1 MSSRA
6 NPEFNWLKNLKH
18 SDPDRASRN
27 LILLEKHLDDGLFKL
42 LNENLVEILPV
53 LPDPDRSLNN
63 LERFISQPASKPYW
77 DLIMRDNAGTLL
89 DLMQIFSTS
98 QSFSDLLVSYPDC
111 IDMLGVPLHQTPSRE
126 QLVQELQSEIEKNP
140 DDSSVLRALRR
151 YKQRQVLRIGG
162 NDILRNRPLEEVTRD
177 ISQVAEAA
185 LEVALTIGRKTLERR
200 FGVPMNLSGQ
210 PATCC
215 ILAFGKLGGEE
226 LNYSSD
232 IDLMFVYDEDGST
245 QISRG
250 TPIDNS
256 EFFSRLASEVVR
268 LLSSHTDRG
277 TCYRVDLRLRPEGQR
292 GPLARSLEGTLAYYD
307 TLGRTFERQALI
319 KVRPVA
325 GDSNLGR
332 AFVKSIENFVY
343 RRYLSFAEIKEIK
356 ALKRRIEMQT
366 TKQGLEQTEVKTGRG
381 GIRDIEFTIQFL
393 QLLNGG
399 DLPMVRER
407 NTLKALVSLE
417 KAGCLTDQESRVLD
431 DAYRFLRKV
440 EHRLQVLFDL
450 QTHKLPANEDELGKL
465 AQRMGYFSDANKSSS
480 EIFLQEYKDRTLL
493 NHRILEHLLHQT
505 FSGDADQSEPESD
518 IILDPNPE
526 PELIHAALGKYRFKN
541 INAAYQNLLLLAQES
556 APFLST
562 RRCRHFLASIAPALL
577 KSLAETP
584 DPDMALMNLEKVTA
598 SLGAKTIL
606 WELFSFNPP
615 SLKLY
620 VDLCAWS
627 QFLSG
632 ILINNPGMI
641 DELLDS
647 LVLDQ
652 PRKLSELKHEL
663 QDLCR
668 NAMDLDP
675 ILHSFQDKELLRIGV
690 RDILGKDPI
699 RSRVASLSDLAETV
713 LSTVVEIEM
722 KHLVEKF
729 GNPLL
734 STGSRLGKPCRYA
747 IVGLGKL
754 GGREINYHSDLD
766 VIILYEGDGKPGGDD
781 SRNIDEQQID
791 NHSFF
796 IQLTQRVIKTLSNHG
811 PLGRLYDLDLR
822 LRPTGRS
829 GSLVIPIQEFEK
841 YYSDYQNVQLWERL
855 MLSRARVVHGDSSFA
870 SVVSSVINNAVCM
883 VPWKTTFIDEIKS
896 MRDRLESSRNPG
908 DLKRGSG
915 GMADVEFLVELL
927 QIRFGATHPSI
938 MQPNVWGALES
949 MKACGL
955 VSPTEYFELTSAYDF
970 LLQVQGRLRIVNNLA
985 IDSIPDKTEEVV
997 KLARRLGFETVSFLE
1012 TLSRHQKLTRAH
1024 YLQILEGCR

>member
-1 MSSRA
+1 MNSPA
-6 NPEFNWLKNLKH
+6 NPEFDWLNKCKL
-18 SDPDRASRN
+18 SDTVRARRN
-27 LILLEKHLDDGLFKL
+27 LSLLENHLGSDSFL
-42 LNENLVEILPV
+42 LLHASLKELLPS

-63 LERFISQPASKPYW
+63 LERFFSQSSSKRYW
-77 DLIMRDNAGTLL
+77 DLILCSNTATLL
-89 DLMQIFSTS
+89 DLLQIFSTS
-98 QSFSDLLVSYPDC
+98 QSFSDLLISYPDC

-126 QLVQELQSEIEKNP
+126 QLVQELQTEVDKNP
-140 DDSSVLRALRR
+140 DDASVLRALRR

-162 NDILRNRPLEEVTRD
+162 NDILRNRPLEEVTQD
-177 ISQVAEAA
+177 ISYVAEAA
-185 LEVALTIGRKTLERR
+185 LEVALNLARKTLERR
-200 FGVPMNLSGQ
+200 YGVPINASDL
-210 PATCC
+210 PASCC

-232 IDLMFVYDEDGST
+232 IDLMFVYDEDGIT
-245 QISRG
+245 KIPRG

-256 EFFSRLASEVVR
+256 EFFSRLASEIVR

-319 KVRPVA
+319 KVRTVA
-325 GDSNLGR
+325 GDFNLGLS
-332 AFVKSIENFVY
+332 FIKSIESFVY
-343 RRYLSFAEIKEIK
+343 RRYLSFAEINEIK
-356 ALKRRIEMQT
+356 VLKRRIELQT
-366 TKQGLEQTEVKTGRG
+366 SKQGLEQTEVKTGRG

-407 NTLKALVSLE
+407 NTLKALLALE

-431 DAYRFLRKV
+431 DAYRFLRKT

-450 QTHKLPANEDELGKL
+450 QTHKLPDNENEINKL
-465 AQRMGYFSDANKSSS
+465 AQRMGYFPAGNKSSR
-480 EIFLQEYKDRTLL
+480 ELFLEEYKDRTSLT
-493 NHRILEHLLHQT
+493 HRILEHLLHQT
-505 FSGDADQSEPESD
+505 FSGVADQSQPESD
-518 IILDPNPE
+518 IILDPNPDTD
-526 PELIHAALGKYRFKN
+526 LIHSVLEKYRFKN
-541 INAAYQNLLLLAQES
+541 IDTAYQNLLLLAQES

-584 DPDMALMNLEKVTA
+584 DPDMALMNLEKVTV

-652 PRKLSELKHEL
+652 PRKLSELKQEL
-663 QDLCR
+663 ADLCK
-668 NAMDLDP
+668 NATDLDP

-699 RSRVASLSDLAETV
+699 RLMVASLSDLAEAV
-713 LSTVVEIEM
+713 LSTVADLEM
-722 KHLVEKF
+722 KSLVLKF
-729 GNPLL
+729 GTPMLT
-734 STGSRLGKPCRYA
+734 SGPRVGQVCRYA

-766 VIILYEGDGKPGGDD
+766 LIILYEGEGKPQGDKIH
-781 SRNIDEQQID
+781 RPEEQQPD
-791 NHSFF
+791 NNSFF
-796 IQLTQRVIKTLSNHG
+796 VELTQKIIKSLSNHG
-811 PLGRLYDLDLR
+811 PLGRLYELDLR

-829 GSLVIPIQEFEK
+829 GSLVIPIQEFQK
-841 YYSDYQNVQLWERL
+841 YYCDSDNVQLWERL
-855 MLSRARVVHGDSSFA
+855 MLSRARVVHGDLFFA
-870 SVVSSVINNAVCM
+870 KDVSVIVNNAVCL
-883 VPWKTTFIDEIKS
+883 VPWQNSFIDEIKN
-896 MRDRLESSRNPG
+896 MRDRLEASRNPS

-927 QIRFGATHPSI
+927 QIRFGASHPSI
-938 MQPNVWGALES
+938 RHPNVWSALEA
-949 MKACGL
+949 MKSCDL
-955 VSPTEYFELTSAYDF
+955 VSATEYFELTCAYDF
-970 LLQVQGRLRIVNNLA
+970 LFRVQGRLRIVQNLA
-985 IDSIPDKTEEVV
+985 IDTIPDKTEEVT
-997 KLARRLGFETVSFLE
+997 KLARRLGFDLIVFQE
-1012 TLSRHQKLTRAH
+1012 TLSRHQKIVRKH
-1024 YLQILEGCR
+1024 YLQIIEGCR